1 MAQLTRKQQ
10 AAIENALHHLN
21 RALKFIYSEDV
32 AVARRDKHGTT
43 TLHYYRI
50 SDHSYLYEIN
60 KDIGSELTG
69 LGTGIHYLN
78 RLLGKD

>member
-32 AVARRDKHGTT
+32 AVARRGKIATT
-43 TLHYYRI
+43 TLHYIRPNDGT
-50 SDHSYLYEIN
+50 SLYEIN
-60 KDIGSELTG
+60 KDIGSDLTG